1 MNQYGILKMAREAG
15 LLRGGDGWTEPHRW
29 GVTEIERFASL
40 IEQHLSYD
48 GIHTCHAECQ
58 RPACVAMREAVKA
71 EREAC
76 AQLCDEY
83 VVPVSIEGA
92 HPDYLIG
99 KQMALQQAAQA
110 IRERGEK

>member
-1 MNQYGILKMAREAG
+1 MNSPAWAKLEPIRVRIMQEAYDCAD
-15 LLRGGDGWTEPHRW
+15 RDEP
-29 GVTEIERFASL
+29 
-40 IEQHLSYD
+40 
-48 GIHTCHAECQ
+48 
-58 RPACVAMREAVKA
+58 EAYNSIKVMCGEVLVLVEELVKA

-76 AQLCDEY
+76 AQLCGEY

-99 KQMALQQAAQA
+99 KQMAFQQAAQA

>member
-1 MNQYGILKMAREAG
+1 MNRDDIIRTARAAG
-15 LLRGGDGWTEPHRW
+15 FVDGVVDIM
-29 GVTEIERFASL
+29 GFDGFANFAAL
-40 IEQHLSYD
+40 
-48 GIHTCHAECQ
+48 
-58 RPACVAMREAVKA
+58 VAAA

-99 KQMALQQAAQA
+99 KQMAFEQAARA
-110 IRERGEK
+110 IRARGEK